1 VKVLKRTGMPLPIP
15 DFQSFFLPLLQFAS
29 DGKIH
34 NIRETIDTLS
44 NQFDLSDEERKA
56 LLPSGTQRI
65 VDNRIRWARTHLTK
79 AGLLATPK
87 RGNYQITPAGR
98 ALLAGNPQEL
108 NINSLMQ
115 YESFREFREGKL
127 NQTKKE
133 EVTTVS
139 PLTTPQEQLEE
150 GIEKINQSLSEELL
164 QEIKNCTPSFFEKIV
179 VDLLITMGYGG
190 SRKEAG
196 EVLGKT
202 GDEGIDGIIKEDK
215 LGMDTIYIQA
225 KRWEAVVGRP
235 EIQKFVG
242 ALHGQRAKKGIFI
255 TTSSF
260 TKDALDYVKNIDPKV
275 ILIDGKTLT
284 NMMISFNVGV
294 SIVQTLEI
302 KRVDTDYF
310 HEE

>member
-1 VKVLKRTGMPLPIP
+1 LTIP
-15 DFQSFFLPLLQFAS
+15 DFQSFFLPLLQFAF

-34 NIRETIDTLS
+34 NIRETIDALS
-44 NQFDLSDEERKA
+44 HQFDLTDEERKA

-65 VDNRIRWARTHLTK
+65 VDNRIGWARTYLTK
-79 AGLLATPK
+79 AGLLETPK
-87 RGNYQITPAGR
+87 RGYFQITQTGKT
-98 ALLAGNPQEL
+98 LLAGNPQEL

-150 GIEKINQSLSEELL
+150 GIEKINQNLSEELL

-284 NMMISFNVGV
+284 NMMITFNVGV

-302 KRVDTDYF
+302 KRIDTDYF

>member
-1 VKVLKRTGMPLPIP
+1 LPIP
-15 DFQSFFLPLLQFAS
+15 DYQSFFLPLLLLAS
-29 DGKIH
+29 DGNVH
-34 NIRETIDTLS
+34 SVREAIESLS
-44 NQFDLSDEERKA
+44 NQFNLSDEERKA

-65 VDNRIRWARTHLTK
+65 VDNRIGWARTYLTK
-79 AGLLATPK
+79 AGLLEIPK
-87 RGNYQITPAGR
+87 RGYFQITPAGR
-98 ALLAGNPQEL
+98 ALLATNPQEL
-108 NINSLMQ
+108 NINTLMQ
-115 YESFREFREGKL
+115 YDSFREFRFGKS
-127 NQTKKE
+127 NQTENKK
-133 EVTTVS
+133 TTPRNTHV
-139 PLTTPQEQLEE
+139 TPQEQLEE
-150 GIEKINQSLSEELL
+150 GIEKINQNLSEELL

-242 ALHGQRAKKGIFI
+242 ALHGQKAKKGVFI

-260 TKDALDYVKNIDPKV
+260 SKDAVDYVKNIDSKV
-275 ILIDGKTLT
+275 ILIDGVSLAHY
-284 NMMISFNVGV
+284 MIKYNVGV
-294 SIVQTLEI
+294 SVTQILEI
-302 KRVDTDYF
+302 KRIDTDYF

>member
-1 VKVLKRTGMPLPIP
+1 MGTPLPIP
-15 DFQSFFLPLLQFAS
+15 DYQSFFLPLLLLAS

-34 NIRETIDTLS
+34 GVRDAIETLS
-44 NQFDLSDEERKA
+44 NQFNLSNEERKA

-65 VDNRIRWARTHLTK
+65 VDNRISWARTYLTK
-79 AGLLATPK
+79 AGLLETPK
-87 RGNYQITPAGR
+87 RGYFQITPAGR
-98 ALLAGNPQEL
+98 ALLATNPQEL
-108 NINSLMQ
+108 KINTLMQ
-115 YESFREFREGKL
+115 YDTFQEFRSGRL
-127 NQTKKE
+127 PQTDNKKD
-133 EVTTVS
+133 VPVS
-139 PLTTPQEQLEE
+139 PHTTPQEQLEE
-150 GIEKINQSLSEELL
+150 GIEKINQNLSEELL

-225 KRWEAVVGRP
+225 KRWEVVVGRP

-242 ALHGQRAKKGIFI
+242 ALHGQKAKKGVFI
-255 TTSSF
+255 TTSSY
-260 TKDALDYVKNIDPKV
+260 TKDAVDYVKNIDSKV
-275 ILIDGKTLT
+275 ILIDGVSLAHY
-284 NMMISFNVGV
+284 MIKYNVGV
-294 SIVQTLEI
+294 SVTQILEI
-302 KRVDTDYF
+302 KRIDTDYF

>member
-1 VKVLKRTGMPLPIP
+1 MPIP
-15 DFQSFFLPLLQFAS
+15 DYQSFFLPLLLLAS
-29 DGKIH
+29 DGNVH
-34 NIRETIDTLS
+34 SVRDTIETLS
-44 NQFDLSDEERKA
+44 NQFNLSDEERKA

-65 VDNRIRWARTHLTK
+65 VDNRIGWARTYLTK
-79 AGLLATPK
+79 AGLLETPK
-87 RGNYQITPAGR
+87 RGYFQITPAGR
-98 ALLAGNPQEL
+98 ALIATNPQEINV
-108 NINSLMQ
+108 NILMQ
-115 YESFREFREGKL
+115 YDTFQEFRFGKSP
-127 NQTKKE
+127 QTENKKDFP
-133 EVTTVS
+133 VS
-139 PLTTPQEQLEE
+139 PQATPQEQLEE
-150 GIEKINQSLSEELL
+150 GIEKINQNLSEELL
-164 QEIKNCTPSFFEKIV
+164 HEVKNCSPSFFEKIV

-255 TTSSF
+255 TTSSY

-284 NMMISFNVGV
+284 NMMITFNVGV
-294 SIVQTLEI
+294 SILQTLEI
-302 KRVDTDYF
+302 KKIDTDYF

>member
-1 VKVLKRTGMPLPIP
+1 LPIP
-15 DFQSFFLPLLQFAS
+15 DYQSFFLPLLLLAS
-29 DGKIH
+29 DGNIH
-34 NIRETIDTLS
+34 SVRDAIETLS
-44 NQFDLSDEERKA
+44 NQFNLSDEERKA

-65 VDNRIRWARTHLTK
+65 VDNRIGWARTYLTK
-79 AGLLATPK
+79 TGLLETPK
-87 RGNYQITPAGR
+87 RGNYQITPSGK
-98 ALLAGNPQEL
+98 ALLATNPQEI
-108 NINSLMQ
+108 NINTLMQ
-115 YESFREFREGKL
+115 YDTFQEFRSGKS
-127 NQTKKE
+127 NQTDNKKD
-133 EVTTVS
+133 VPVS
-139 PLTTPQEQLEE
+139 PHTTPQEQLEE
-150 GIEKINQSLSEELL
+150 GIEKINQNLSEELL
-164 QEIKNCTPSFFEKIV
+164 QEIKNCSPSFFEKIV

-202 GDEGIDGIIKEDK
+202 RDEGIGGIIKEDK

-275 ILIDGKTLT
+275 ILINGKTLT

-302 KRVDTDYF
+302 KRIDTDYF

>member
-1 VKVLKRTGMPLPIP
+1 MPLPIQ
-15 DFQSFFLPLLQFAS
+15 DFQSFFLPLLLLAS

-34 NIRETIDTLS
+34 SMRDAIETLS
-44 NQFDLSDEERKA
+44 NQFNLSDEERKV

-65 VDNRIRWARTHLTK
+65 VDNRISWARTYLTK
-79 AGLLATPK
+79 AGLFETPK
-87 RGNYQITPAGR
+87 RGYFRITPAGR
-98 ALLAGNPQEL
+98 ALLATNPQEL
-108 NINSLMQ
+108 NINTLMQ
-115 YESFREFREGKL
+115 YDTFQEFRTRKSP
-127 NQTKKE
+127 QTDNKKD
-133 EVTTVS
+133 VTIS
-139 PLTTPQEQLEE
+139 SHTTPQEQLEE
-150 GIEKINQSLSEELL
+150 GIEKINQNLSEELL
-164 QEIKNCTPSFFEKIV
+164 REIKNCTPSFFEKIV

-242 ALHGQRAKKGIFI
+242 ALHGQKAKKGVFI

-260 TKDALDYVKNIDPKV
+260 SKDAVDYVKNIDSKV
-275 ILIDGKTLT
+275 ILIDGVTLAHY
-284 NMMISFNVGV
+284 MIEYNVGV
-294 SIVQTLEI
+294 SVAQTLEI
-302 KRVDTDYF
+302 KKIDTDYF